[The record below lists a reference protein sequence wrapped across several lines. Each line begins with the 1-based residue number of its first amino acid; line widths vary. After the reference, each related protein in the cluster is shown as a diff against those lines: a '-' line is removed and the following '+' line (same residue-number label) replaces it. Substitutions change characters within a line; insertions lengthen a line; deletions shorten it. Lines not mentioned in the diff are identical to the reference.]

1 MLVQTSSSD
10 SGVFSD
16 IADMLLELD
25 GKDLAQVS
33 SLIEGMA
40 TPATDEEALAETV
53 STEDDTLDGVA
64 TFLA

>member
-40 TPATDEEALAETV
+40 TPAADEEALAET
-53 STEDDTLDGVA
+53 A
-64 TFLA
+64 